1 MLSPWP
7 SSCQDHRWYH
17 TSLLALLK
25 HGCVVLCRTATG
37 TLIGIGGNGM
47 YALEAIC
54 PTIKEKVQ

>member
-1 MLSPWP
+1 
-7 SSCQDHRWYH
+7 
-17 TSLLALLK
+17 
-25 HGCVVLCRTATG
+25 LCRTATG

>member
-1 MLSPWP
+1 MNEGGVW
-7 SSCQDHRWYH
+7 
-17 TSLLALLK
+17 
-25 HGCVVLCRTATG
+25 LCRTATG